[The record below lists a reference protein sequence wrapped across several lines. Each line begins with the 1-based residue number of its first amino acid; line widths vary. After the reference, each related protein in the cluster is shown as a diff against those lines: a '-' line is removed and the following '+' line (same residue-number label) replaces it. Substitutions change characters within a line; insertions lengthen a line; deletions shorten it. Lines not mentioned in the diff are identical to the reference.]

1 MPTFVER
8 LSAQKF
14 SSAASTAFDI
24 FVSGDSNAR
33 IAVDA
38 GGKLTWGPG
47 DGAGDV
53 TLYRSAANT
62 LKTDDALDVSTT
74 GVVNLLT
81 VGTPSSTPA
90 DGTVAIDT
98 GNNKMWFRSSDLWI
112 DTTINSSLTS
122 ADGGPSNAFVRY
134 HVNAD
139 GGDAT
144 AN

>member
-38 GGKLTWGPG
+38 GGKMTWGPG

-53 TLYRSAANT
+53 TLYRSAANA
-62 LKTDDALDVSTT
+62 LKTDDTFQAAA
-74 GVVNLLT
+74 GLLT
-81 VGTPSSTPA
+81 LTTSGAPSTALA
-90 DGTVAIDT
+90 DGALAIDT
-98 GNNKMWFRSSDLWI
+98 SNNKMYFRSSSAWVDATAHGI
-112 DTTINSSLTS
+112 STTS
-122 ADGGPSNAFVRY
+122 ADGGNADACVRY

-139 GGDAT
+139 GGGAT